1 MQSSAIATTFLPLAL
16 AVIMLGLGLSL
27 QVSDFTRIVKFP
39 KAVLVG
45 LSCQMLLMPVICFFV
60 AKGFGLP
67 PELAV
72 GLMLLSASPGGAVA
86 NLYSHLSKGD
96 VALNVTLT
104 AINSLLSLLT
114 LPLIVNLS
122 LEYFMQDGLYIPMQF
137 KKVVEVF
144 IIVLVPISI
153 GMTINKLVPKVS
165 QALSKPVKIASA
177 LLLATVIIL
186 AVGKDK
192 ENLGTYFMQVGPAAL
207 AFNVLSMLAGY
218 FIPRLLNL
226 TKRESIAIGME
237 IGIHNGTIAIYLAI
251 NVLANPVMAMPPAI
265 YSLIMF
271 FTAAAFGVLVNLGK
285 EKEGAPKVEV
295 R

>member
-1 MQSSAIATTFLPLAL
+1 
-16 AVIMLGLGLSL
+16 MLGLGLSL
-27 QVSDFTRIVKFP
+27 RISDFTRIVKFP
-39 KAVLVG
+39 KAVIIG
-45 LSCQMLLMPVICFFV
+45 LSCQMLLMPIICFFV

-122 LEYFMQDGLYIPMQF
+122 LQYFMQDDQYIPMQF
-137 KKVVEVF
+137 RKVIEVF
-144 IIVLVPISI
+144 IIVLVPISV
-153 GMTINKLVPKVS
+153 GMLVNKVYPKVS
-165 QALSKPVKIASA
+165 AALSKPVKIASA
-177 LLLATVIIL
+177 ILLATVIIL
-186 AVGKDK
+186 AVSKDK
-192 ENLGTYFMQVGPAAL
+192 DNLGTYFIQVGPAAL

-218 FIPRLLNL
+218 FIPRLINL
-226 TKRESIAIGME
+226 SKRESIAIGME

-251 NVLANPVMAMPPAI
+251 NVLGNTMMAMPPAI

-271 FTAAAFGVLVNLGK
+271 FTAAAFGVLVNLGG
-285 EKEGAPKVEV
+285 KEGESVQPQ

>member
-27 QVSDFTRIVKFP
+27 KVGDFTRIVKFP

-60 AKGFGLP
+60 AKSFALP

-104 AINSLLSLLT
+104 AINSLLTLLT
-114 LPLIVNLS
+114 LPLIVNFS
-122 LEYFMQDGLYIPMQF
+122 LVYFMQEGQYIPMQF
-137 KKVVEVF
+137 KKVIEVF
-144 IIVLVPISI
+144 FIVLIPVAL
-153 GMTINKLVPKVS
+153 GMTINKLFPMIS
-165 QALSKPVKIASA
+165 QVLSKPVKIASA
-177 LLLATVIIL
+177 LLLASVIIL
-186 AVGKDK
+186 AVSKDK
-192 ENLGTYFMQVGPAAL
+192 DNLGGFFLHIAPAAL
-207 AFNVLSMLAGY
+207 AFNLLSMMAGY
-218 FIPRLLNL
+218 FIPRMVNL
-226 TKRESIAIGME
+226 SKREAIAIGME
-237 IGIHNGTIAIYLAI
+237 IGIHNGTIAIYLAL
-251 NVLANPVMAMPPAI
+251 NVLGNAMMAMPPAI

-271 FTAAAFGVLVNLGK
+271 FTAAAFGALVNLKKKK
-285 EKEGAPKVEV
+285 E
-295 R
+295 

>member
-45 LSCQMLLMPVICFFV
+45 LSCQMLLMPVICFFI
-60 AKGFGLP
+60 AKTFALP

-96 VALNVTLT
+96 VALNVSLT

-114 LPLIVNLS
+114 LPLIVNFS
-122 LEYFMQDGLYIPMQF
+122 LDYFMQEGQYIPMQF
-137 KKVVEVF
+137 KKVIEVF
-144 IIVLVPISI
+144 LIVLVPVTI
-153 GMTINKLVPKVS
+153 GMVINKLFPKVS

-177 LLLATVIIL
+177 VLLATVIVL

-192 ENLGTYFMQVGPAAL
+192 DNLGAYFLLIAPAAL
-207 AFNVLSMLAGY
+207 AFNVLSMMAGY
-218 FIPRLLNL
+218 FIPRLVHLS
-226 TKRESIAIGME
+226 KKEAIAIGME
-237 IGIHNGTIAIYLAI
+237 IGIHNGTIAIYLAL
-251 NVLANPVMAMPPAI
+251 NVLANPLMAMPPAI

-271 FTAAAFGVLVNLGK
+271 FTAAAFGVLVNLKK
-285 EKEGAPKVEV
+285 EKE
-295 R
+295 

>member
-39 KAVLVG
+39 KAVIIG
-45 LSCQMLLMPVICFFV
+45 LSCQMLLMPIICFFV

-122 LEYFMQDGLYIPMQF
+122 LQYFMQDDQYIPMQF
-137 KKVVEVF
+137 KKVIEVF

-153 GMTINKLVPKVS
+153 GMLVNKFFPKVS
-165 QALSKPVKIASA
+165 AALSKPVKIASA
-177 LLLATVIIL
+177 ILLATVIIL
-186 AVGKDK
+186 AVSKDK
-192 ENLGTYFMQVGPAAL
+192 DNLGTYFIQVGPAAL

-218 FIPRLLNL
+218 FIPRLINL
-226 TKRESIAIGME
+226 SKRESIAIGME

-251 NVLANPVMAMPPAI
+251 NVLGNTLMAMPPAI

-271 FTAAAFGVLVNLGK
+271 FTAAAFGVLVNLGGK
-285 EKEGAPKVEV
+285 KGESAQPQ